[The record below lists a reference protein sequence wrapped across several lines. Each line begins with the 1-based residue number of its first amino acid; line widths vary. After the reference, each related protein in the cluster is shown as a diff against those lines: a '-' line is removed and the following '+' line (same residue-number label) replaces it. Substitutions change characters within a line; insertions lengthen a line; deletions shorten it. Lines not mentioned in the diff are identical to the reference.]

1 MTVQVRCH
9 RGLRLLEG
17 RLSLLAVEA
26 IGMGRFNNFLAE
38 LWPTGPRDEGA
49 R

>member
-1 MTVQVRCH
+1 M
-9 RGLRLLEG
+9 LEG

-38 LWPTGPRDEGA
+38 LWPTGNWTETGRSESELWFVIFD
-49 R
+49 